1 MKEALFFEY
10 DKNKDKVICTLCP
23 HKCKLSDHMIGAC
36 GVRIAVNKKL
46 YSLNFKKAIALHLDP
61 IEKKPLFHFYPSKS
75 ILSIA
80 TVGCNLFCKFCQNHS
95 ISMFEGRRKT
105 TEIPGETIEPSELVK
120 IAKLKGSIGIA
131 YTYTE
136 PTIFYEYVYET
147 SIQMK
152 KSGLKNVWVTN
163 GFIEE
168 EPQLKLKVL
177 VDGVNNDLKSFSEK
191 TYKKYT
197 GGKLKPVLETLKRW
211 IKMGVWLEVTT
222 LLIPGVND
230 SKEELR
236 DIASFIKNELGEF
249 VPWHIS
255 RFYPHYRMLSTPPT
269 PPSKIKE
276 AREIGLSEGLKFVY
290 SGNLPGDEGE
300 NTYCPKCGKIIIK
313 RYGYYIEENNIVDG
327 KCKFCGEKI
336 EGIWG

>member
-23 HKCKLSDHMIGAC
+23 HKCKLSDHMIGTC
-36 GVRIAVNKKL
+36 GVRIAVDKKL

-61 IEKKPLFHFYPSKS
+61 IEKKPLFHFYPSKP

-168 EPQLKLKVL
+168 EPQLKLKEL

-276 AREIGLSEGLKFVY
+276 AREIGLSEGLRFVY